1 MGLNELIE
9 AVKAATTK
17 DALESLVKQHLGIDL
32 DKRKALETLRA
43 EVLKGLGAESEV
55 GADAG
60 EQGGGSTEL
69 APNTAPS
76 AAGQATEQAPEAGQ
90 AAVSLPSLE
99 EDEAEEPEPAT
110 APRML
115 LNTENK
121 RQFAWSP
128 ELAALPHMKEL

>member
-43 EVLKGLGAESEV
+43 EVLKGLGAEPEV
-55 GADAG
+55 GAGAG

-69 APNTAPS
+69 APDTAPS
-76 AAGQATEQAPEAGQ
+76 AAGQAMQQVPEDSQ
-90 AAVSLPSLE
+90 AVSLPSLE
-99 EDEAEEPEPAT
+99 EDETEEPEPAK
-110 APRML
+110 APRIL

>member
-1 MGLNELIE
+1 MGLNELIT
-9 AVKAATTK
+9 AVKAAATK
-17 DALESLVKQHLGIDL
+17 DALESLVKEYLGIDL

-43 EVLKGLGAESEV
+43 EVLKGLGAESEA
-55 GADAG
+55 GAGTG
-60 EQGGGSTEL
+60 EQGGNTEL

-76 AAGQATEQAPEAGQ
+76 AAGQITEQASEAGQ

-99 EDEAEEPEPAT
+99 EDEAEEPEPAK
-110 APRML
+110 AQRML

>member
-43 EVLKGLGAESEV
+43 EVLKGLGAEPEV
-55 GADAG
+55 GAGAG

-76 AAGQATEQAPEAGQ
+76 AAGQAMQQVPEDSQ
-90 AAVSLPSLE
+90 AVSLPSLE
-99 EDEAEEPEPAT
+99 EDEAEEPEPAK
-110 APRML
+110 AQRML

>member
-43 EVLKGLGAESEV
+43 EVLKGLGAESDSGV
-55 GADAG
+55 GAGD
-60 EQGGGSTEL
+60 QGGGAE
-69 APNTAPS
+69 PGIAPS
-76 AAGQATEQAPEAGQ
+76 AAGQVTALVPEAGQ
-90 AAVSLPSLE
+90 AAVSLPPLE
-99 EDEAEEPEPAT
+99 EDDAEEPEPAQ
-110 APRML
+110 APRLL
-115 LNTENK
+115 LNTENN

-128 ELAALPHMKEL
+128 ELAALPHMREL

>member
-43 EVLKGLGAESEV
+43 EVLKGLGAEPEV
-55 GADAG
+55 GAGAG

-76 AAGQATEQAPEAGQ
+76 AAGQAMQQVHEDSQ
-90 AAVSLPSLE
+90 AVSLPSLE
-99 EDEAEEPEPAT
+99 EDEAEEPEPAK
-110 APRML
+110 APRIL

>member
-1 MGLNELIE
+1 MVLNELIT
-9 AVKAATTK
+9 AVKAAATK
-17 DALESLVKQHLGIDL
+17 DALESLVKEHLGIDL

-43 EVLKGLGAESEV
+43 EVLKGLGAESEA
-55 GADAG
+55 GAGTG
-60 EQGGGSTEL
+60 EQGGNTEL

-76 AAGQATEQAPEAGQ
+76 AAGQTTEQAPKAGQ

-99 EDEAEEPEPAT
+99 EETEEPEPT
-110 APRML
+110 KAPRML